1 MVDEYDDVKKIEC
14 KACGREVLL
23 YDSWA
28 NTCDCGAEYNGF
40 GQRSPP
46 AHSGG
51 TRPAK
56 SSTTSTTWRSNST
69 RSGGHHW
76 PPLFFLLPGAS

>member
-1 MVDEYDDVKKIEC
+1 MDQDNGVKKIEC

-40 GQRSPP
+40 GQRLAP
-46 AHSGG
+46 
-51 TRPAK
+51 
-56 SSTTSTTWRSNST
+56 RSQWGDET
-69 RSGGHHW
+69 GEVFDDFDD
-76 PPLFFLLPGAS
+76 LEV